1 MRKKRA
7 PLGARLFFLSFRGI
21 WWQWWL
27 ELAGLE
33 LEGQAPNPSQNI
45 GKKFCEILRSVVKY
59 SIMKSTLGF
68 TRAIRAVVPAFLLA
82 VSVGQIYAFTVF
94 SDPIAQH
101 LAAANDDPVALRAK
115 VQFAFSLGIFFLGM
129 GAAFFGKIVERSI
142 RLSTLI
148 GTALFLSGLIVTS
161 IGVRMKSLPL
171 IYLGY
176 GFLLGTGTGIIY
188 ISPVKTMMLW
198 FPNAKAIA
206 AAVPIIS
213 FGLGSSLCT
222 LLYEGFGFS
231 SRLLTM
237 RFEGFHIF
245 SIEKVFIA
253 LAIFYAVPML
263 VSSFILRK
271 PKTEQMTFA
280 HDMPG
285 LEFSYL
291 RLSRNTYFLR
301 VWLFM
306 FLNISC
312 GLCLIPLAKQLMA
325 TVGTYSDGFV
335 TLVLTLMGLMN
346 GAGRFLFAW
355 WSDRLARR
363 VNILLIILAISAGV
377 MLTSYVPVLLAI
389 ALIVI
394 PACYGAG
401 FSVLPA
407 VLADHYGMTNISKIH
422 GAALSAWGV
431 AGLVGNQVA
440 LPVFKRWGLA
450 GVATLLVIGYLIN
463 AINVYTLT
471 RARPSAATAA

>member
-1 MRKKRA
+1 MSMSVS
-7 PLGARLFFLSFRGI
+7 ARRI
-21 WWQWWL
+21 
-27 ELAGLE
+27 
-33 LEGQAPNPSQNI
+33 
-45 GKKFCEILRSVVKY
+45 VH
-59 SIMKSTLGF
+59 
-68 TRAIRAVVPAFLLA
+68 AVVPAFLLA

-94 SDPIAQH
+94 SDPIAR
-101 LAAANDDPVALRAK
+101 AIAPDAESAVNLRAQ

-129 GAAFFGKIVERSI
+129 GAAFFGKIVERNI

-148 GTALFLSGLIVTS
+148 GTGLFIGGLLLTS
-161 IGVRMKSLPL
+161 LGVRMKSLAL
-171 IYLGY
+171 IYFGY
-176 GFLLGTGTGIIY
+176 GALLGTGTGIIY

-222 LLYEGFGFS
+222 LLYKGFGFS
-231 SRLLTM
+231 SRLFTL
-237 RFEGFHIF
+237 RFEGFEVF
-245 SIEKVFIA
+245 SIANAFVVFA
-253 LAIFYAVPML
+253 LFYAVPMAL
-263 VSSFILRK
+263 SAMILRK
-271 PKTEQMTFA
+271 PKAVQQTFA
-280 HDMPG
+280 HTLPT

-291 RLSRNTYFLR
+291 ALARNTWFLR

-325 TVGTYSDGFV
+325 TIPAYSDGFS

-346 GAGRFLFAW
+346 GAGRFFFAW

-363 VNILLIILAISAGV
+363 VDILLIILGISVGV
-377 MLTSYVPVLLAI
+377 MACSFAPVLLAL
-389 ALIVI
+389 ALVVV

-440 LPVFKRWGLA
+440 LPVFRNWGLA
-450 GVATLLVIGYLIN
+450 GVAALLVVGYGLN
-463 AINVYTLT
+463 AVNVMTL
-471 RARPSAATAA
+471 RSKK